1 MRTIAT
7 INDLYWAFAEMH
19 SAHSIIT
26 AGERK
31 EYTLEYGRVV
41 YATEEEKL
49 FLDAIKKFE
58 CADAPA
64 APETEMAATR
74 MVISKP
80 NVTPEGI
87 LNASCN
93 RTHGADATAN
103 PTTPFQCLLLLKR
116 RGLTGKARKHPTDD
130 ARKAID
136 IIGQCVAQEIYA
148 AKRNC
153 KAIINE
159 LNKVQLEM
167 TLARTTEYIWES
179 FGKSFDKALA
189 NAAKKLVCSSDR
201 EIYDKFLLNFMRE
214 HARVGI
220 NKHGRAILYTT
231 ECTLG
236 CEGEHFEYP
245 ERTEILDI
253 DLKYGAA
260 LGNQDSIALHLHM
273 LNMHRIFPEYAGK
286 CYGTVGVTSTVK
298 DICSGGMAGPAYE
311 EDIGRMFRK
320 YFGVLDD
327 AITQGVS
334 RVNGFIYCSPFY
346 DRIPEG
352 EFRNRINS
360 EIIEEV
366 AGIVRRTLVKLPEND
381 FIYIMK
387 TMDAIRYRDEWTPP
401 FKLYPGAIVMKHIRL
416 AFHEVIWRKYKINVM
431 R

>member
-1 MRTIAT
+1 MRTIST

-31 EYTLEYGRVV
+31 AYTLEYGRVV

-58 CADAPA
+58 CVDAPA
-64 APETEMAATR
+64 APETTMTATH
-74 MVISKP
+74 IHIYKP
-80 NVTPEGI
+80 DVTPEGI

-130 ARKAID
+130 ARKTID
-136 IIGQCVAQEIYA
+136 IIDTYA
-148 AKRNC
+148 TQAIHDAKKNC
-153 KAIINE
+153 KDIMHE

-167 TLARTTEYIWES
+167 TLERTMEYIWES
-179 FGKSFDKALA
+179 LGESFDKALA
-189 NAAKKLVCSSDR
+189 NAAKKLVCSPDL
-201 EIYDKFLLNFMRE
+201 EIYDRFLLNFMRG

-236 CEGEHFEYP
+236 CEGEHFDYP
-245 ERTEILDI
+245 ERTEILDS
-253 DLKYGAA
+253 DLKYGAE
-260 LGNQDSIALHLHM
+260 LGNQDSIALQLHM

-298 DICSGGMAGPAYE
+298 DICSGGSTGAAF
-311 EDIGRMFRK
+311 EDEIARMFRK
-320 YFGVLDD
+320 YFGVLGA
-327 AITQGVS
+327 AITRGVD

-352 EFRNRINS
+352 EFRNSINS

-366 AGIVRRTLVKLPEND
+366 TGIVRRTLAKLPEND
-381 FIYIMK
+381 FIYLMK
-387 TMDAIRYRDEWTPP
+387 TLDAIRYRDEWTPQ

-416 AFHEVIWRKYKINVM
+416 AFHEVIWRKYKINEM

>member
-1 MRTIAT
+1 MRTITT
-7 INDLYWAFAEMH
+7 IKDLYWAFAEMH
-19 SAHSIIT
+19 SANSIII
-26 AGERK
+26 AGERQ
-31 EYTLEYGRVV
+31 EYTLEDGHIIYV
-41 YATEEEKL
+41 TDEEKR

-58 CADAPA
+58 WVDEPTVQE
-64 APETEMAATR
+64 PEIPATR
-74 MVISKP
+74 MGIPKP
-80 NVTPEGI
+80 DVTPEGI
-87 LNASCN
+87 PNASCN
-93 RTHGADATAN
+93 QTHVVDDPPN

-136 IIGQCVAQEIYA
+136 IIGQCVTQEICA
-148 AKRNC
+148 VKKNC
-153 KAIINE
+153 KAIIHE

-179 FGKSFDKALA
+179 LGESFDKALA
-189 NAAKKLVCSSDR
+189 NAVKKLVCSYDS

-245 ERTEILDI
+245 ERKDILNS
-253 DLKYGAA
+253 DLKYGAE
-260 LGNQDSIALHLHM
+260 LGNQDSIALQLHM

-286 CYGTVGVTSTVK
+286 SYGTVGVTSMVK
-298 DICSGGMAGPAYE
+298 DICSDGRTGAAFE
-311 EDIGRMFRK
+311 ADIGRMFRK

-352 EFRNRINS
+352 AFRNSINAK
-360 EIIEEV
+360 IIEEV
-366 AGIVRRTLVKLPEND
+366 TGIVRRTLVKLPEND

-401 FKLYPGAIVMKHIRL
+401 FKFYPGAIVMKHIRL
-416 AFHEVIWRKYKINVM
+416 AFHEVIWRKYRINEM

>member
-26 AGERK
+26 AGERND
-31 EYTLEYGRVV
+31 YTLEDGRVV
-41 YATEEEKL
+41 YVTGEEKE

-58 CADAPA
+58 CADVPA
-64 APETEMAATR
+64 APETEMTATR
-74 MVISKP
+74 MDISKP
-80 NVTPEGI
+80 DVTPEGI

-136 IIGQCVAQEIYA
+136 IIDQCATQEIYA

-153 KAIINE
+153 KAIIHE

-167 TLARTTEYIWES
+167 TLERTTEYIWES
-179 FGKSFDKALA
+179 LGKSFDKALA
-189 NAAKKLVCSSDR
+189 NAAKKLVCSSDC

-260 LGNQDSIALHLHM
+260 LGNQDSIALQLHM
-273 LNMHRIFPEYAGK
+273 LNMHRIFPEYASK
-286 CYGTVGVTSTVK
+286 CYGTLGVTSTVK
-298 DICSGGMAGPAYE
+298 DICSDSRTGAAYE
-311 EDIGRMFRK
+311 EDIGHMFRT

-334 RVNGFIYCSPFY
+334 RVKGFIYCSPFY

-352 EFRNRINS
+352 EFRNSINS

-366 AGIVRRTLVKLPEND
+366 TGIVRRTLVKLPEND
-381 FIYIMK
+381 FLDIMK
-387 TMDAIRYRDEWTPP
+387 TMDAMRNHDGWNT

-416 AFHEVIWRKYKINVM
+416 AFHEVIWRKYKINEM